1 MDTFPSSPPA
11 AVRADLTALR
21 TALDESGIPP
31 KTLDRN
37 VLIGTWNIRGFGR
50 VLEKWDSPVGESP
63 RRNLRDV
70 LCLAEVVSRFDVVA
84 LQEVKRDLGGP
95 ARRMP

>member
-11 AVRADLTALR
+11 AVRADLIALR

-37 VLIGTWNIRGFGR
+37 VLIGTWNIRGLGR
-50 VLEKWDSPVGESP
+50 VLERWDSPAGEPAVGQLLSATAV
-63 RRNLRDV
+63 D
-70 LCLAEVVSRFDVVA
+70 D
-84 LQEVKRDLGGP
+84 QGGN
-95 ARRMP
+95 A